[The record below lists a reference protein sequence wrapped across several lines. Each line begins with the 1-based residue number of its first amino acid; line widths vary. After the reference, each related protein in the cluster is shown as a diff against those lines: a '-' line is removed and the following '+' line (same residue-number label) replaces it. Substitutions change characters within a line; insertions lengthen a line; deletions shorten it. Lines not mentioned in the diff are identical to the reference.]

1 MVTNTNGKI
10 LTVGGAE
17 VEVASKGSGDPLV
30 YLHGAFGYRGWHPF
44 MDALAEDFT
53 VYAPIQP
60 GFVDSAPGPDDLDE
74 LLDLILYHFDLL
86 EALGL
91 EAPNVV
97 GHFLGGMIAA
107 EMAALRPGSI
117 GKLVLA
123 APAGMWRDDEPG
135 VDYFATPMEDLK
147 GALFADAKSDAANSI
162 LPEPK
167 DDLERG
173 TQIIERVR
181 SLATVGKYLWP
192 IPDKGLK
199 KRMGRIKA
207 PTMVVVGE
215 LDRVVPASYGDEFAS
230 RISEASVRPMA
241 RRRAHDDDRA
251 ARRVCGTCKRVCSG
265 LAIAPAGNRLAGAAS
280 L

>member
-1 MVTNTNGKI
+1 MVAQQDRQAV
-10 LTVGGAE
+10 TVSGAE
-17 VEVASKGSGDPLV
+17 IEVAVKGSGEPLV

-44 MDALAEDFT
+44 LDLLAENFT

-91 EAPNVV
+91 ESPNVV

-107 EMAALRPGSI
+107 EMAALRPGSV

-123 APAGMWRDDEPG
+123 APAGLWLDEEPG
-135 VDYFATPMEDLK
+135 VDYFATPMDELR
-147 GALFADAKSDAANSI
+147 GVLFAEPDSDAAKSV
-162 LPEPK
+162 LPEPQ

-181 SLATVGKYLWP
+181 SLATVGKFLWP

-199 KRMGRIKA
+199 KRMPRVKV
-207 PTMVVVGE
+207 PTLVVMGE
-215 LDRVVPASYGDEFAS
+215 QDKIVPVSYGAEYAS
-230 RISEASVRPMA
+230 RIANASV
-241 RRRAHDDDRA
+241 H
-251 ARRVCGTCKRVCSG
+251 T
-265 LAIAPAGNRLAGAAS
+265 IENAGHMLMLEQAEEFAGVVREF
-280 L
+280 LQG

>member
-1 MVTNTNGKI
+1 MVTQQNGQVI
-10 LTVGGAE
+10 TVSGAE
-17 VEVASKGSGDPLV
+17 IEVASKGSGEPLV

-60 GFVDSAPGPDDLDE
+60 GFVDSAPGPDDIDD
-74 LLDLILYHFDLL
+74 LLDLTLYHFDLL

-117 GKLVLA
+117 SKMVLA
-123 APAGMWRDDEPG
+123 APVGMWLDEEPG
-135 VDYFATPMEDLK
+135 VDYFATPIDELR
-147 GALFADAKSDAANSI
+147 GVLFADPDSDAAKSV

-181 SLATVGKYLWP
+181 SLATVGKFLWP

-207 PTMVVVGE
+207 PTLVVVGE
-215 LDRVVPASYGDEFAS
+215 QDKVVPASYGNEFAS
-230 RISEASVRPMA
+230 RIEDASVHTM
-241 RRRAHDDDRA
+241 
-251 ARRVCGTCKRVCSG
+251 
-265 LAIAPAGNRLAGAAS
+265 AGAGHMMMLEQAGEFAQLIRGFMKS
-280 L
+280 

>member
-1 MVTNTNGKI
+1 MVAQQNGQ
-10 LTVGGAE
+10 VVPVNGADI
-17 VEVASKGSGDPLV
+17 EVASKGSGDPLV

-44 MDALAEDFT
+44 MDALADQFT

-60 GFVDSAPGPDDLDE
+60 GFVDSAPGPDDIDD
-74 LLDLILYHFDLL
+74 LLDLTLYHFDLL

-91 EAPNVV
+91 DAPNVV

-107 EMAALRPGSI
+107 EMAALRPTSV

-123 APAGMWRDDEPG
+123 APSGIWLEDDPG
-135 VDYFATPMEDLK
+135 VDYFATPIDELR
-147 GALFADAKSDAANSI
+147 GVLFADPNSDAAKSV

-181 SLATVGKYLWP
+181 SLATVGKFLWP

-207 PTMVVVGE
+207 PTLVVVGE
-215 LDRVVPASYGDEFAS
+215 QDKVVPASYGSEFAS
-230 RISEASVRPMA
+230 RIEGASVHTM
-241 RRRAHDDDRA
+241 
-251 ARRVCGTCKRVCSG
+251 
-265 LAIAPAGNRLAGAAS
+265 AGAGHMMMLEQPTEFAPLIRGFMES
-280 L
+280 

>member
-1 MVTNTNGKI
+1 MVAQQNGQVV
-10 LTVGGAE
+10 TVNGADI
-17 VEVASKGSGDPLV
+17 EVASKGSGEPLV

-44 MDALAEDFT
+44 MDALAEQFT

-60 GFVDSAPGPDDLDE
+60 GFVDSAPGPDDIDD
-74 LLDLILYHFDLL
+74 LLDLTLYHFDLL

-107 EMAALRPGSI
+107 EMAALRPTSV

-123 APAGMWRDDEPG
+123 APSGIWLEDDPG
-135 VDYFATPMEDLK
+135 VDYFATPIDELR
-147 GALFADAKSDAANSI
+147 GVLFADPDSDAAKAI
-162 LPEPK
+162 LPQPQ

-181 SLATVGKYLWP
+181 SLATVGKFLWP

-207 PTMVVVGE
+207 PTLVVVGE
-215 LDRVVPASYGDEFAS
+215 QDKVVPASYGSEFAS
-230 RISEASVRPMA
+230 RIEGAS
-241 RRRAHDDDRA
+241 AH
-251 ARRVCGTCKRVCSG
+251 TM
-265 LAIAPAGNRLAGAAS
+265 AGAGHMMMLERAGEFAGVVKGFVQR
-280 L
+280 

>member
-1 MVTNTNGKI
+1 MVTQQNGQVI
-10 LTVGGAE
+10 TVNGTE
-17 VEVASKGSGDPLV
+17 IEVASKGSGEPLV

-44 MDALAEDFT
+44 MDALAENFT

-60 GFVDSAPGPDDLDE
+60 GFVDSAPGPDDIDD
-74 LLDLILYHFDLL
+74 LLDLTLYHFDLL

-91 EAPNVV
+91 EAPNIV

-107 EMAALRPGSI
+107 EMAALRPTSV

-123 APAGMWRDDEPG
+123 APSGIWLEEDPG
-135 VDYFATPMEDLK
+135 VDYFATPIDELR
-147 GALFADAKSDAANSI
+147 GVLFADPNSDAAKSV

-181 SLATVGKYLWP
+181 SLATVGKFLWP

-199 KRMGRIKA
+199 KRMPRIKA
-207 PTMVVVGE
+207 RTLVVVGE
-215 LDRVVPASYGDEFAS
+215 QDKVVPPSYGSEFVSRIPDAAAHTMAGAGHMMMIEQPQEFADV
-230 RISEASVRPMA
+230 VRGFL
-241 RRRAHDDDRA
+241 
-251 ARRVCGTCKRVCSG
+251 C
-265 LAIAPAGNRLAGAAS
+265 L
-280 L
+280 

>member
-1 MVTNTNGKI
+1 MGTQQNGQVI
-10 LTVGGAE
+10 TVNGTE
-17 VEVASKGSGDPLV
+17 IEVASKGSGEPLV

-44 MDALAEDFT
+44 MDALAENFT

-60 GFVDSAPGPDDLDE
+60 GFVDSAPGPDDIDD
-74 LLDLILYHFDLL
+74 LLDLTLYHFDLL

-107 EMAALRPGSI
+107 EMAALRPTSV
-117 GKLVLA
+117 GKLILA
-123 APAGMWRDDEPG
+123 APSGIWLEEDPG
-135 VDYFATPMEDLK
+135 VDYFATPIDELR
-147 GALFADAKSDAANSI
+147 GVLFADPNSDAAGSV

-181 SLATVGKYLWP
+181 SLATVGKFLWP

-199 KRMGRIKA
+199 KRMPRIKA
-207 PTMVVVGE
+207 STLIVVGE
-215 LDRVVPASYGDEFAS
+215 QDKVVPPSYGSEFAS
-230 RISEASVRPMA
+230 RIPDAAVHTMVGAGHMMMLEQPTEFAQLVRGFL
-241 RRRAHDDDRA
+241 R
-251 ARRVCGTCKRVCSG
+251 S
-265 LAIAPAGNRLAGAAS
+265 
-280 L
+280 